1 MRTIEV
7 ISRGILIQ
15 SNHLLVCYPTH
26 QDYTYLPGGHVE
38 FGETLTQALQ
48 REWREELGCQ
58 CHVSKFLNFF
68 EEHYT
73 DDHQKRHHEYNF
85 LFLVQCEQLS
95 LMLPLPHIEKKV
107 NFRWLASNQISS
119 ANLLPK
125 AIASYV
131 KSYSKRLIKRL

>member
-1 MRTIEV
+1 MRIIE
-7 ISRGILIQ
+7 IIARGILIK

-26 QDYTYLPGGHVE
+26 QNYTYLPGGHVE

-58 CHVSKFLNFF
+58 CHISKSLNFF
-68 EEHYT
+68 EEHFI
-73 DDHQKRHHEYNF
+73 DDRQQRHHEYNF

-95 LMLPLPHIEKKV
+95 LILSLPHIETGV
-107 NFRWLASNQISS
+107 NFRWIAFDQISS
-119 ANLLPK
+119 ANILPK

-131 KSYSKRLIKRL
+131 KKLCETYK